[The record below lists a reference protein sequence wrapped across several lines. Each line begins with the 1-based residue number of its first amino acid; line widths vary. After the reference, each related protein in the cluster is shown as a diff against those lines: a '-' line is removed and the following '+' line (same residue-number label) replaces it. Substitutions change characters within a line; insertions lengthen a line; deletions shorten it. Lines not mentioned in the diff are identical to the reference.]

1 MQFRNC
7 GTKLHNIFD
16 LSKFCEHFLA
26 FFFIFFE
33 KEKFFILFGKK
44 AGLKTL
50 FCLFPCISQKKAVT
64 LQPEVAK
71 IYKIWHI
78 TSMTNW
84 NGR

>member
-7 GTKLHNIFD
+7 GAKLHNIFD

-44 AGLKTL
+44 ACPETL
-50 FCLFPCISQKKAVT
+50 FCLFPCVCQKKAVI
-64 LQPEVAK
+64 LQANYARKAHHWLER
-71 IYKIWHI
+71 WE
-78 TSMTNW
+78 
-84 NGR
+84 